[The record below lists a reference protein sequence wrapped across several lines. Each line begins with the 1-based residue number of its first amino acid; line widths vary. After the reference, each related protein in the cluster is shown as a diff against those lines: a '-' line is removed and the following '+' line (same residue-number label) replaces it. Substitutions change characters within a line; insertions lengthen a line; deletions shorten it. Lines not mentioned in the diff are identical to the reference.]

1 MSSPIQSAQPG
12 DPRRIGPYR
21 VVGRLG
27 TGGMGTVYAA
37 LDAAGLR
44 LAVKIVHSPLAGDE
58 EFRARFRRE
67 VHLSR
72 RVTGTSLVPLYDAD
86 TESATPW
93 LATPFVPGP
102 TLSRYLADTGPLTGG
117 RLHAVAAGTAA
128 ALAAIHAA
136 GVVHRDVKPQNVI
149 LAPDG
154 PRVLDF
160 GIAHALDGTAVTR
173 TGVMTGTPGWISPE
187 HYRTGAVGP
196 AGDIFAWGAL
206 VAYAATG
213 RLPFG
218 TGAPEAVAFRVMSG
232 APDLDG
238 VPDDLLPLLEK
249 ALAKDPTD
257 RPTAAE
263 LAHSCAELLTAQI
276 TTARPRGSEQ
286 PTLISDLV
294 TAHWD
299 LPPEDDPTW
308 QTPAP
313 RRPRTKLYG
322 VVIVAALAVG
332 GIGGAVAATYE
343 PNSPRIPD
351 ATKPASQPE
360 PRPAQKAT
368 AADKMNSKRQQSP
381 KPSKPKTVTPSPQ
394 AAPSP
399 AYTRSDYAEPTI
411 AEWVDARVPVTPAEK
426 AASQR
431 FRSDSVEA
439 SEGNAFADE
448 SVNLTFSPR
457 AQTMFVTF
465 GPNSYP
471 EGQTYEDDPDW
482 TDTMR
487 SLMFGSCSE
496 AQQRFRDDIT
506 WPYGRVVIVYRES
519 MANPIVVDYREV
531 THTDSCRV

>member
-1 MSSPIQSAQPG
+1 MSSRLQSAQLG

-37 LDAAGLR
+37 LDAAGSR
-44 LAVKIVHSPLAGDE
+44 LAVKVVHSPLAGDE

-67 VHLSR
+67 VQLSR
-72 RVTGTSLVPLYDAD
+72 RVSGPSLVPLYDAD

-102 TLSRYLADTGPLTGG
+102 TLSRYLAESGSLTGG
-117 RLHAVAAGTAA
+117 RLHALAAGTAA

-154 PRVLDF
+154 PRMLDF

-206 VAYAATG
+206 VANAATG

-238 VPDDLLPLLEK
+238 VPDGLLPLIEM
-249 ALAKDPTD
+249 ALAKDPTN

-263 LAHSCAELLTAQI
+263 LADSCTELLSTQI
-276 TTARPRGSEQ
+276 TAARPRESGQ
-286 PTLISDLV
+286 QTLISDLV

-299 LPPEDDPTW
+299 LPPENDPTW

-313 RRPRTKLYG
+313 HRRRTKLYG
-322 VVIVAALAVG
+322 AVIAVALAVG
-332 GIGGAVAATYE
+332 GIGGAVAATYK
-343 PNSPRIPD
+343 PNSSRTPN
-351 ATKPASQPE
+351 ATKPAGQPQ
-360 PRPAQKAT
+360 PRPTQKTA
-368 AADKMNSKRQQSP
+368 AADKANSDRQQGP
-381 KPSKPKTVTPSPQ
+381 KPSAPETAAPSPQ

-399 AYTRSDYAEPTI
+399 AYTRSDYAEPTV
-411 AEWVDARVPVTPAEK
+411 AEWVSARVPVTPAEK

-431 FRSDSVEA
+431 FRRDSVQPF
-439 SEGNAFADE
+439 EGSAFAAE
-448 SVNLTFSPR
+448 SVTLTFNPQ

-482 TDTMR
+482 IDTMR

-519 MANPIVVDYREV
+519 MASPTVVDYREV
-531 THTDSCRV
+531 THTDSCRA